1 MKTKVALEICAR
13 RLCDCD
19 EYVERALDEKTVK
32 DYEWEI
38 IATDELTEQTLA
50 LKKHDAWLQKIDKK
64 YNQNQIVLKKKR
76 KAKKSKKA
84 KKLESINKVTGDEE
98 EIGFFNHL
106 FL

>member
-50 LKKHDAWLQKIDKK
+50 LKKHDAWL
-64 YNQNQIVLKKKR
+64 
-76 KAKKSKKA
+76 
-84 KKLESINKVTGDEE
+84 
-98 EIGFFNHL
+98 
-106 FL
+106 